1 MVNIQP
7 FHEYYVMDEKHIKQ
21 SNPQNT
27 MGYGGTLVKSFADLM
42 KEMWQSDNV
51 VVPKSFKETLAN
63 INE

>member
-1 MVNIQP
+1 
-7 FHEYYVMDEKHIKQ
+7 MDEKHIKQ

-27 MGYGGTLVKSFADLM
+27 MGHGGTLVKGFADLM

-63 INE
+63 ISE